1 MATMTFRRRGHADER
16 DRASTGMAILAWI
29 VGLIVIFPV
38 FYMIITGFKTESAAV
53 ELPPKI
59 IFKPTLE
66 NYRSVFSINFAPF
79 FANSAIVSIVS
90 TAIVMVLAIPCAYGL
105 AFRKTRRWK
114 DILSF
119 FISTK
124 FMPPAGIIVPLYIL
138 YTRDG
143 DPEFLHVGLNLLG
156 TKQGLIILYIAM
168 NLPLAIWM
176 LRSFFEEVPPDILD
190 AARIDGAGIMRE
202 MIQIL
207 LPIVMP
213 GVVATIFLSI
223 IFAWN
228 EFFFAF
234 NLAPTGNSTVPMF
247 MLRFVTSEGLFW
259 AKLAASSTMAVLP
272 IVILG
277 WIAQKQLVRGLSMG
291 AVK

>member
-1 MATMTFRRRGHADER
+1 MATMTLRRRRQSYER

-143 DPEFLHVGLNLLG
+143 DPEFLHFGLNLLG